1 MRRQDRVAT
10 ARIVLSD
17 EANRRALAY
26 VRSSKS
32 SFLNPNSCMAID
44 YIRLKHWAFPDVEQ
58 TYGTKDTMLYALSL
72 GLVNPMSERQLRF
85 AYEKNL
91 VALPTLAAILGYPGR
106 WMQDPATGI
115 DWAMVVHGENGLRL
129 HRPLPVAGTVVG
141 RTRVTRIIDKGR
153 GKGALVTAERTLT
166 DKQTGRLLAT
176 LEQTA
181 VCRGDGGY
189 SAGGQ
194 PSDATPAPRPLVPAT
209 PPDAQ
214 HDHVTRADI
223 ALLYRLLAD
232 DNPLHADP
240 IVARAAGFPRP
251 ILHGLATYAL
261 AGHAILH
268 KCCQDDPAL
277 LKQLDARFTAPVFPG
292 ETVRTEMWRSGHEI
306 QFRAR
311 VLERD
316 VLVLD
321 RGYARIE

>member
-1 MRRQDRVAT
+1 
-10 ARIVLSD
+10 
-17 EANRRALAY
+17 
-26 VRSSKS
+26 
-32 SFLNPNSCMAID
+32 MAID
-44 YIRLKHWAFPDVEQ
+44 YTRLKHWAFPAVEQ

-72 GLVNPMSERQLRF
+72 GLVTDPMSERQLRF

-91 VALPTLAAILGYPGR
+91 VALPTLAVILGYPGP

-115 DWAMVVHGENGLRL
+115 DWTRVVHGESGLRL
-129 HRPLPVAGTVVG
+129 HRPLPAAGTIVG
-141 RTRVTRIIDKGR
+141 RTRVTRIIDKGP
-153 GKGALVTAERTLT
+153 GTGAILTAERTLT
-166 DKQTGRLLAT
+166 DRDTGHLLAT
-176 LEQTA
+176 IEQTA

-194 PSDATPAPRPLVPAT
+194 PSDRAPPPRPPAPKATP
-209 PPDAQ
+209 DAH
-214 HDHVTRADI
+214 HDHATRADM

-232 DNPLHADP
+232 ANPLHADP
-240 IVARAAGFPRP
+240 VVARAAGFPRP

-268 KCCQDDPAL
+268 KWCQDDPTR
-277 LKQLDARFTAPVFPG
+277 LKRLDVRFTAPVFPG
-292 ETVRTEMWRSGHEI
+292 ETVRTQMWRNGHEI

-311 VLERD
+311 ALERD